1 MDLQALL
8 DASSELLCVTDAEW
22 TVQHAN
28 RRWEDVLGYS
38 PDNLRGGS
46 LRTLLHPDDRS
57 ALQAAV
63 DGTPGPGLIPPF
75 VARLLAG
82 DGSYQALDWRV
93 TRRPDG
99 ALHSALRLCWEIEAV
114 EEELRESYH
123 RLRSLVE
130 RSLDAFFVKD
140 LDGRYQFIN
149 PSGAAYLGM
158 RVEEVLG
165 KTDAEVFSEDTAED
179 IMRMD
184 RKVLEGGEPIT
195 YQPTRDDFGD
205 SRAFLTTK
213 YPFHDRFGKLA
224 GLMGVSHDVTA
235 WIKAQERARH
245 SDASFRRL
253 VEASPDLVVV
263 HEGGSVVYANPSAV
277 VALGCETMDELEG
290 THLLD
295 LVRPTDR
302 EMVSMEETG
311 EFSPTTLIS
320 RVQEVGLTRRD
331 GEVVQAEIVEL
342 DVHWEGMLAQAL
354 LARDITE
361 RRQLEAQLAQAD
373 RLASVGTLAA
383 GVAHEI
389 NNPLT
394 YVIHHLQEI
403 ERGVAAHDGAL
414 SKLAGEA
421 AAGAQRIRTIVKDLM
436 LFARHEQGG
445 VGVGGAVDVHE
456 LLEKAIQLG
465 FNQIRHRAR
474 LVRDFGDVALVSG
487 DPGRL
492 SQIFL
497 NLLVNAAQAITVGD
511 AENNEIRVTTR
522 SGDGEVSVE
531 VRDTGTGIPDAVRE
545 RIFEPFTTTKG
556 VGEGTGLGLWIC
568 HSLVTAAQGRID
580 CETEL
585 GTGTAFTVHLPLA
598 LGQVLPRADV
608 TRIDAGRLPP
618 GLRVLVVDD
627 EVLIGRLIQAGLAD
641 EADVVA
647 VTSGREA
654 LELLQVD
661 ETFDV
666 ILSDL
671 MMPDVT
677 GMELHAC
684 LEANAPH
691 LADRMVFMTGGAFT
705 PEDRRFLDGVEG
717 RRVAKP
723 FSMADIRRAIEARA
737 GGTD

>member
-1 MDLQALL
+1 VDLQALL
-8 DASSELLCVTDAEW
+8 DASSELLCATDAQW
-22 TVQHAN
+22 VVAHAN
-28 RRWEDVLGYS
+28 RRWEAVLGYA
-38 PDNLRGGS
+38 PDTLRGGS

-57 ALQAAV
+57 ALAAALA
-63 DGTPGPGLIPPF
+63 GTPGVGALPPF
-75 VARLLAG
+75 VARLLAA

-93 TRRPDG
+93 TRQPDG
-99 ALHSALRLCWEIEAV
+99 TLLTALRLCWEIAAV
-114 EEELRESYH
+114 EEDVRESYH

-149 PSGAAYLGM
+149 PSGAAYLD
-158 RVEEVLG
+158 RTVEEVLG
-165 KTDAEVFSEDTAED
+165 RTDEDVFGPETAAD
-179 IMRMD
+179 IVRID
-184 RKVLEGGEPIT
+184 RAVLEGGEPFT
-195 YQPTRDDFGD
+195 YQTTRDDFGE
-205 SRAFLTTK
+205 SRAFLSTK

-224 GLMGVSHDVTA
+224 GLMGVSHDVSA
-235 WIKAQERARH
+235 WLQAQELARR

-263 HEGGSVVYANPSAV
+263 HEGGSVVYANPSALL
-277 VALGCETMDELEG
+277 ALGCSSMDELEG

-302 EMVSMEETG
+302 EMVRMEETG
-311 EFSPTTLIS
+311 EFSPATLAS
-320 RVQEVGLTRRD
+320 RVQEVGLTRAD
-331 GEVVQAEIVEL
+331 GAVIQAEIVEL
-342 DVHWEGMLAQAL
+342 EVHWEGSTAQAL

-394 YVIHHLQEI
+394 YVLHNLEEI
-403 ERGVAAHDGAL
+403 ERRLEPRDREL
-414 SKLAGEA
+414 SRLAGEA
-421 AAGAQRIRTIVKDLM
+421 GAGAQRIRTIVKDLM

-445 VGVGGAVDVHE
+445 SRSALDIHE

-465 FNQIRHRAR
+465 FSQIRHRAR
-474 LVRDFGDVALVSG
+474 LVRDFGDVALVAG

-497 NLLVNAAQAITVGD
+497 NLLVNAAQAIGVGD
-511 AENNEIRVTTR
+511 AENNEIRVSTH
-522 SGDGEVSVE
+522 SAGGEVH
-531 VRDTGTGIPDAVRE
+531 VRVQDTGSGIPDAVLD
-545 RIFEPFTTTKG
+545 RIFEPFITTKS

-568 HSLVTAAQGRID
+568 HSLVTAAKGRIE

-585 GTGTAFTVHLPLA
+585 GVGTTFTVSLPLA
-598 LGQVLPRADV
+598 LEELASPRAP
-608 TRIDAGRLPP
+608 AGPLPARLRP

-641 EADVVA
+641 EAEVVA

-661 ETFDV
+661 EAFDV

-691 LADRMVFMTGGAFT
+691 LAERMVFMTGGAFN

-737 GGTD
+737 DGGS

>member
-46 LRTLLHPDDRS
+46 LRTLLHPDDRG
-57 ALQAAV
+57 ALEAAV
-63 DGTPGPGLIPPF
+63 SSSPGTGLVPHF

-93 TRRPDG
+93 TRQEDG
-99 ALHSALRLCWEIEAV
+99 TLHSALRLCWEIEAV

-130 RSLDAFFVKD
+130 RSLDAFFIKD
-140 LDGRYQFIN
+140 LDGRYLFIN
-149 PSGAAYLGM
+149 PSGAAYLGR
-158 RVEEVLG
+158 RVEDVLS
-165 KTDAEVFSEDTAED
+165 KTDLEVFSRETAED
-179 IMRMD
+179 IERVD
-184 RKVLEGGEPIT
+184 RAVLERGEPIT
-195 YQPTRDDFGD
+195 YQPNRRDFGD
-205 SRAFLTTK
+205 SRSFLTTK

-224 GLMGVSHDVTA
+224 GLMGVSHDVSD
-235 WIKAQERARH
+235 WINAQERARR

-277 VALGCETMDELEG
+277 LALGCNSMDELEG
-290 THLLD
+290 IHLLD
-295 LVRPTDR
+295 LVRPSDR
-302 EMVSMEETG
+302 EMVRMEETG
-311 EFSPTTLIS
+311 EYPAVALTGH
-320 RVQEVGLTRRD
+320 VQEVGLTRRD
-331 GEVVQAEIVEL
+331 GEVLQAEIVEL
-342 DVHWEGMLAQAL
+342 DVHWDGAAAQAL
-354 LARDITE
+354 VARDITE
-361 RRQLEAQLAQAD
+361 RRHLEAQLAQAD

-403 ERGVAAHDGAL
+403 ERGLATDDRGL
-414 SKLAGEA
+414 SSLAGEA

-445 VGVGGAVDVHE
+445 GAGAVDVHE

-497 NLLVNAAQAITVGD
+497 NLLVNAAQAIGLGD

-522 SGDGEVSVE
+522 TIPGMVQIV
-531 VRDTGTGIPDAVRE
+531 VRDTGAGIPDAVRD
-545 RIFEPFTTTKG
+545 RIFEPFTTTKD

-568 HSLVTAAQGRID
+568 HSLVTAAKGRIEV
-580 CETEL
+580 ETEL
-585 GTGTAFTVHLPLA
+585 GVGTAFTVSLPLA
-598 LGQVLPRADV
+598 LADRPPPRSA
-608 TRIDAGRLPP
+608 TRDRPGRLPP

-627 EVLIGRLIQAGLAD
+627 EVLIGRLVQAGLAE

-647 VTSGREA
+647 VTSGRAA
-654 LELLQVD
+654 LELLQED
-661 ETFDV
+661 ERFDV

-723 FSMADIRRAIEARA
+723 FSMADIRGAIQARA
-737 GGTD
+737 GRED

>member
-8 DASSELLCVTDAEW
+8 DASSELLCVTDVEW

-38 PDNLRGGS
+38 PENLRGGS

-57 ALQAAV
+57 ALEAAV
-63 DGTPGPGLIPPF
+63 ASSPDAGLVPGF

-93 TRRPDG
+93 TRQPDG
-99 ALHSALRLCWEIEAV
+99 TLHSALRLCWEIEAV

-130 RSLDAFFVKD
+130 RSLDAFFIKD

-149 PSGAAYLGM
+149 PSGAAYLG
-158 RVEEVLG
+158 RPVEGVLG
-165 KTDAEVFSEDTAED
+165 KTDLDVFSPESAED
-179 IMRMD
+179 IMRVD
-184 RKVLEGGEPIT
+184 RSVLERGESIT
-195 YQPTRDDFGD
+195 YQPTRRDFGD
-205 SRAFLTTK
+205 KRSFLTTK

-224 GLMGVSHDVTA
+224 GLMGVSHDVSD
-235 WIKAQERARH
+235 WIRAQDRARR

-277 VALGCETMDELEG
+277 LALGCESMDDLIG

-295 LVRPTDR
+295 LVRPSDR
-302 EMVSMEETG
+302 EMVRMEETG
-311 EFSPTTLIS
+311 EYPALSLLEGN
-320 RVQEVGLTRRD
+320 VQEVGLTRRD
-331 GEVVQAEIVEL
+331 GDVLQAEIVEL
-342 DVHWEGMLAQAL
+342 EVHWEGAAAQAL
-354 LARDITE
+354 MARDITQ

-403 ERGVAAHDGAL
+403 ERGLQDQDRSL
-414 SKLAGEA
+414 SSLAGEA

-436 LFARHEQGG
+436 LFARHEQG
-445 VGVGGAVDVHE
+445 GVGGAVDVHE

-474 LVRDFGDVALVSG
+474 LVRDFGDVALVTG

-497 NLLVNAAQAITVGD
+497 NLLVNAAQSIEMGD

-522 SGDGEVSVE
+522 TRMANVEIE
-531 VRDTGTGIPDAVRE
+531 VRDTGAGIPDAVRD

-568 HSLVTAAQGRID
+568 HSLVTAAKGHIAI
-580 CETEL
+580 ETEL
-585 GTGTAFTVHLPLA
+585 GVGTAFTVSLPLA
-598 LGQVLPRADV
+598 LSDRPVPPSASQVRP
-608 TRIDAGRLPP
+608 GRLAP

-641 EADVVA
+641 EAEVLA
-647 VTSGREA
+647 VNSGRQA
-654 LELLQVD
+654 LELLQED
-661 ETFDV
+661 ERFDV

-691 LADRMVFMTGGAFT
+691 LADRMVFMTGGAFN

-723 FSMADIRRAIEARA
+723 FSMADIRRAIQERA
-737 GGTD
+737 GREE

>member
-1 MDLQALL
+1 MDLEALL
-8 DASSELLCVTDAEW
+8 DASSELLCVTDAAW

-38 PDNLRGGS
+38 PENLKGGS
-46 LRTLLHPDDRS
+46 LLQLLHPDDRIS
-57 ALQAAV
+57 FDKSIEV
-63 DGTPGPGLIPPF
+63 STEPGLIPVF
-75 VARLLAG
+75 VARVLAG

-93 TRRPDG
+93 TRQTDG
-99 ALHSALRLCWEIEAV
+99 SLMLALRLCWEIEAV

-123 RLRSLVE
+123 RLRALVE
-130 RSLDAFFVKD
+130 RSLDAFFIKD
-140 LDGRYQFIN
+140 LDFRYQFIN
-149 PSGAAYLGM
+149 PSGAKYLGL
-158 RVEEVLG
+158 RVEDVLQ
-165 KTDAEVFSEDTAED
+165 KTDVDVFSEETAAD
-179 IMRMD
+179 IERVD
-184 RKVLEGGEPIT
+184 REVLERGEPIT
-195 YQPTRDDFGD
+195 YQPTRRDFGD
-205 SRAFLTTK
+205 DRSFLTTK

-224 GLMGVSHDVTA
+224 GLMGVSHDVTD
-235 WIKAQERARH
+235 WVKAQDRARR

-263 HEGGSVVYANPSAV
+263 HASGSVVYANPSAV
-277 VALGCETMDELEG
+277 VALGCTSMDELEG

-302 EMVSMEETG
+302 EMVRMEETG
-311 EFSPTTLIS
+311 EHSPIRLS
-320 RVQEVGLTRRD
+320 GLVQEVGLSKRD
-331 GEVVQAEIVEL
+331 GEVLQAEIVEL
-342 DVHWEGMLAQAL
+342 EVHWDGAAAQAL

-394 YVIHHLQEI
+394 YVIHHLHEI
-403 ERGVAAHDGAL
+403 ERGLAKHDQSL
-414 SKLAGEA
+414 SSLAGEA

-445 VGVGGAVDVHE
+445 GDAAVDVHE

-465 FNQIRHRAR
+465 FNQIRHRAT

-497 NLLVNAAQAITVGD
+497 NLLVNAAQAIAVGD

-522 SGDGEVSVE
+522 TVGDTVQIE
-531 VRDTGTGIPDAVRE
+531 VRDTGAGIEEAVRE

-568 HSLVTAAQGRID
+568 HSLVTAAKGRIELD
-580 CETEL
+580 TEL
-585 GTGTAFTVHLPLA
+585 GKGTAFTVHLPLA
-598 LGQVLPRADV
+598 LHDGPVRLHELPPQQA
-608 TRIDAGRLPP
+608 RLSP

-647 VTSGREA
+647 VNSGRQA
-654 LELLQVD
+654 LELLQED
-661 ETFDV
+661 ESFDV

-717 RRVAKP
+717 RRVPKP
-723 FSMADIRRAIEARA
+723 FSMADIRRAIQKRA
-737 GGTD
+737 GGEL